1 MAISS
6 GLFGHA
12 GDATSQWGDAQR
24 QEELIGN
31 DIDDT
36 VNQYILGED
45 ENLEPTKP
53 EYFTYEFD
61 EETKTATLTGVK
73 RIYKILGQYDAV
85 MGYVR

>member
-45 ENLEPTKP
+45 EN
-53 EYFTYEFD
+53 FTYEFD